1 MDYFFDAELPCT
13 SSALPNPEAQTTQ
26 FSGHLSKGDSSS
38 ITDGPSSE
46 NNSVEK
52 IRNKVEELVERIN
65 TSRASDKEM
74 DSYQKKLSDKLS
86 EMCQQLKD
94 HLYSVYEDNSRK
106 IEGKLTELSEIL
118 NNCQRLNQDLQ
129 EATQALSHLRDSF

>member
-1 MDYFFDAELPCT
+1 
-13 SSALPNPEAQTTQ
+13 
-26 FSGHLSKGDSSS
+26 
-38 ITDGPSSE
+38 SE